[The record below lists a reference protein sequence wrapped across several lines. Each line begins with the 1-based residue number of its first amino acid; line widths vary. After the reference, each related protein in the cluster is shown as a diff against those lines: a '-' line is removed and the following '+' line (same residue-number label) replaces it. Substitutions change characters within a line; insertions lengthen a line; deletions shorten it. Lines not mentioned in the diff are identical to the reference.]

1 MKFVRFKNNN
11 EVSYGYLEGDK
22 IIQLESDFIIDNRF
36 IKTGKEFE
44 RSEVTLLSP
53 VQPGQVIAIGLNYV
67 KHAEESGKEVP
78 EEPMM
83 FMVSPTAVIGDGETI
98 QLPTEKHRID
108 FEAELAIVIGKEAYK
123 LSEKEALDY
132 VFGYTINNDVSDRDL
147 QKKDGQFTRAKSFK
161 TFKPLGP
168 SIETNI
174 DPNNVAIKLSVNGEM
189 KQDSNTNDLIHN
201 IEKVLAHVT
210 DVISLQP
217 GDVIL
222 TGTPSGVGPLQDGDL
237 VEIEIEGIGK
247 LSNKVIS

>member
-147 QKKDGQFTRAKSFK
+147 QKKMANSHEQNHSRH
-161 TFKPLGP
+161 
-168 SIETNI
+168 
-174 DPNNVAIKLSVNGEM
+174 LSR
-189 KQDSNTNDLIHN
+189 
-201 IEKVLAHVT
+201 
-210 DVISLQP
+210 
-217 GDVIL
+217 
-222 TGTPSGVGPLQDGDL
+222 L
-237 VEIEIEGIGK
+237 VHR
-247 LSNKVIS
+247 